1 LLGDIAVSGALPP
14 AKETKRRLL
23 TSAGHSVF
31 VPNAGKGRRR
41 GQPNYFRLVELTGVD
56 ELAPCT

>member
-23 TSAGHSVF
+23 TLCRPFCLCA
-31 VPNAGKGRRR
+31 
-41 GQPNYFRLVELTGVD
+41 
-56 ELAPCT
+56 